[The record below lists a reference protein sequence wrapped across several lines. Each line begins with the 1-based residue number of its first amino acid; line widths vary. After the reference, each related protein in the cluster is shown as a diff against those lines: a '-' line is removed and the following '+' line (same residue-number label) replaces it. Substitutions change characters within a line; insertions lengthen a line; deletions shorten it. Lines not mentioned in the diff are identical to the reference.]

1 MTDLDFSALEDEDR
15 RYLEAFP
22 KKRYKIHEVPG
33 IGRFYLDSIEDG
45 IKTWLRRGVVWEQHL
60 INLFR
65 SHVRRGTV
73 VIDAGAHVGTH
84 TLTLSR
90 LVGPSGR
97 VLAFEPQRKL
107 YRELVHNLRLNKID
121 NVSAIRCALG
131 DVITRVE
138 MSTSVPGNEGGTPLG
153 RGGDAV
159 AMRTIDSL
167 AVKNISLMKIDV
179 EGYEDQ
185 LIAGATRTLA
195 QQLPTLV
202 IEIQGGHVY
211 NTASAKVRRQIDGTR
226 AALERLGYEVQH
238 IETHDYL
245 ATARAGRRR
254 TRSRQ

>member
-1 MTDLDFSALEDEDR
+1 MTDVDFSALEDEDR
-15 RYLEAFP
+15 RYVEAFP
-22 KKRYKIHEVPG
+22 RKRYKIREVPG
-33 IGRFYLDSIEDG
+33 VGKFYVDDIEDG
-45 IKTWLRRGVVWEQHL
+45 IKTWLHRGVVWEQHL
-60 INLFR
+60 IDLFR
-65 SHVRRGTV
+65 THVRRGTIA
-73 VIDAGAHVGTH
+73 IDAGAHVGTH

-90 LVGPSGR
+90 LVGPRGR

-107 YRELVHNLRLNKID
+107 HRELVHNLRLNGIA

-131 DVITRVE
+131 DVIARVR
-138 MSTSVPGNEGGTPLG
+138 MRAPVPGNEGGTAVG

-167 AVKNISLMKIDV
+167 AVENISLMKIDV

-195 QQLPTLV
+195 RQLPTLV

-211 NTASAKVRRQIDGTR
+211 DTAPARVKRQIDNTR
-226 AALERLGYEVQH
+226 AALEKLGYEVQH

-254 TRSRQ
+254 SRSRR